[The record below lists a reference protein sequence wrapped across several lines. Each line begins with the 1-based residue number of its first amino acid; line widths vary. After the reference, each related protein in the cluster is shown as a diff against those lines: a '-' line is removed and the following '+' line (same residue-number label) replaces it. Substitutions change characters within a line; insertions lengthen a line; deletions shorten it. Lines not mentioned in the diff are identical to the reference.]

1 MGQQVILDK
10 FINEKVL
17 KNISIKLYLIL
28 TNITYMIIYV
38 IV

>member
-1 MGQQVILDK
+1 MGQLVILDK